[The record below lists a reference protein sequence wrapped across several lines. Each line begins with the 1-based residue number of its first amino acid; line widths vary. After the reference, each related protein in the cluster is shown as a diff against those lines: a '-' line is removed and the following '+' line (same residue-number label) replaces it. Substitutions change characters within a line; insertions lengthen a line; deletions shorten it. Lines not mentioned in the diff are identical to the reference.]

1 MRPDRSA
8 GFGLAL
14 ALLSAATFG
23 TSGTFARAL
32 IDAGWSADAAVA
44 ARVGIAALILAV
56 PAVLA
61 LRGRWHVARRAVGSV
76 GLFGLLAVGGA
87 QVGFFN
93 AVRYL
98 PVGVA
103 LLLEYSGIVLVV
115 LWMWAR
121 HGERPRKLTVA
132 GAGAAV
138 AGLAL
143 VLDITGDAG
152 LDPIGVIWGLV
163 AAVGLATYFV
173 LSARVDPE
181 LPSVA
186 LACGGMAF
194 GAVILVALGVVGLL
208 PLEATF
214 NTVVFAGHTMSWLVP
229 IAGLSL
235 VAAVVAYVA
244 GIGAARVLG
253 APLASFVGL
262 TEVLFAVLFAWLVL
276 GELPTVVQAIGG
288 TFIIAGIAL
297 VRLDQLR
304 AVPRLPESE
313 DARAAQPALTGA
325 GADRD
330 ILRR

>member
-1 MRPDRSA
+1 MRL
-8 GFGLAL
+8 GLAL

-23 TSGTFARAL
+23 TSGTFARSL

-56 PAVLA
+56 PAALA
-61 LRGRWHVARRAVGSV
+61 LRGRWHVARRSMNSV

-87 QVGFFN
+87 QLGFFN

-115 LWMWAR
+115 LWMWVR
-121 HGERPRKLTVA
+121 HGDRPRKLTVA
-132 GAGAAV
+132 GAAAAV
-138 AGLAL
+138 VGLAL
-143 VLDITGDAG
+143 VLDIAG
-152 LDPIGVIWGLV
+152 GADLHPLGVVWGLV

-173 LSARVDPE
+173 LSARVDEE

-194 GAVILVALGVVGLL
+194 GAIVLVALGLVGVL
-208 PLEATF
+208 PLDATF
-214 NTVVFAGHTMSWLVP
+214 GPVQFAGHTVSWLLP

-262 TEVLFAVLFAWLVL
+262 TEVLFAVLIAWLVL
-276 GELPTVVQAIGG
+276 GELPTFVQAIGG

-297 VRLDQLR
+297 VRLDQMR
-304 AVPRLPESE
+304 PAR
-313 DARAAQPALTGA
+313 RAADDANAEPVLA
-325 GADRD
+325 GR
-330 ILRR
+330 